1 MRQTT
6 LDEQCDRLRHI
17 ERLTASLERWRGG
30 ELDRIL
36 PDEYRYWCD
45 VLAHLQAGGDY
56 AIRRASPEQ
65 YFRTGSTG
73 APGVDAM
80 FQGAGRALAGISRA
94 TINYMRYT
102 RREK

>member
-1 MRQTT
+1 MCQTT
-6 LDEQCDRLRHI
+6 IDEQCDRLRHI
-17 ERLTASLERWRGG
+17 ERLTASLEQWRAG

-36 PDEYRYWCD
+36 PDDYRYWCG

-65 YFRTGSTG
+65 YFQTGSTG

-80 FQGAGRALAGISRA
+80 FRAVAAGFAHMSRTYRHKRA
-94 TINYMRYT
+94 
-102 RREK
+102 